1 MNLEA
6 VMKRIA
12 LLSATALIATL
23 ASSGAYAL
31 SNRTFVSGNG
41 NDNNPCS
48 IAAPCRSFAGALTQT
63 NAGGEI
69 VALDSAGYGAV
80 TISKAVSIIGPDGIE
95 AGVTTSAAGDAI
107 TITAGA
113 TDVVNLRG
121 LTLVG
126 GGVGTNGITI
136 NSAGSVNIQNSVI
149 RGFTQNGI
157 NMVVVNAG
165 GSSNLRV
172 IDTTVSNNANGVL
185 VQPAGSNLTAR
196 AVFKRVQAIGNTA
209 VGLLVVGGAGTGS
222 SFVKST
228 AIDTLASGN
237 GVDGFSGTATSELA
251 NTTDFELINCQ
262 AVENGTGV
270 LNSNVTVNIF
280 LAQTTISDNAIGY
293 DNSGGTIWSFGNNY
307 IAPNNTNHGSL
318 APMAQQ

>member
-1 MNLEA
+1 
-6 VMKRIA
+6 MKRIA
-12 LLSATALIATL
+12 LLSAITLVATIAST
-23 ASSGAYAL
+23 GAYAL
-31 SNRTFVSGNG
+31 ANRTFVSGSG
-41 NDNNPCS
+41 SDANPCS
-48 IAAPCRSFAGALTQT
+48 LAAPCRSFAGAILQT
-63 NAGGEI
+63 SPGGEI
-69 VALDSAGYGAV
+69 AVLDTAGYGAV
-80 TISKAVSIIGPDGIE
+80 TITKAVSIVNEEGVE

-113 TDVVNLRG
+113 TDVVNLHG

-136 NSAGSVNIQNSVI
+136 NSAGSVNIQNTVI

-157 NMVVVNAG
+157 NMVVT
-165 GSSNLRV
+165 GSGTSNLSV
-172 IDTTVSNNANGVL
+172 IDTTVSNNTNGVL
-185 VQPAGSNLTAR
+185 VQPAGDNLTGR

-209 VGLLVVGGAGTGS
+209 VGLLVVGGAGAES
-222 SFVKST
+222 SHVKST

-237 GVDGFSGTATSELA
+237 GVDGFAATATSGLA
-251 NTTDFELINCQ
+251 NSTDFELINCQ

-270 LNSNVTVNIF
+270 LSNNATVNIF
-280 LAQTTISDNAIGY
+280 LAQTTIADNPINGY

-318 APMAQQ
+318 APIGQQ